1 MATAPSIKEI
11 VNICTIRS
19 EYYLP
24 CKDCKFYGRYC
35 ERIKH
40 KHKVKKPYYLKE
52 YNYVD

>member
-1 MATAPSIKEI
+1 MATAPSTRDI

-19 EYYLP
+19 DNYLP
-24 CKDCKFYGRYC
+24 CKDCKYYGKYC